1 MEIKFLT
8 ITKLLQNINS
18 STKALRIKLQKYA
31 DFIFVI
37 TPKANIIGVIL
48 LKPSNESCYHITN
61 LTLLIGDKKPAIELK
76 YYSDDE
82 EFVLHYEFY
91 TTTFSHLYN
100 ETIYLDGLSL
110 LDNPDEYQSSLNL
123 QNNLALF
130 QNYYLPSI
138 SHEIIKCF
146 DVLDSYFKT
155 HDEYDYFSFNRTILD
170 YDQDGILIEDPY
182 IKFLE

>member
-18 STKALRIKLQKYA
+18 LTKVLRIKLQKYA

-37 TPKANIIGVIL
+37 TPKTNIIGVIL
-48 LKPSNESCYHITN
+48 LKPSNESCYHITGF
-61 LTLLIGDKKPAIELK
+61 TMLIGDKKPTIELR

-82 EFVLHYEFY
+82 EFVLHYESY

-123 QNNLALF
+123 QNNLVLF
-130 QNYYLPSI
+130 QNYHLPSI

-146 DVLDSYFKT
+146 NILDSYFKT
-155 HDEYDYFSFNRTILD
+155 HKEYEYFGFNRTILD
-170 YDQDGILIEDPY
+170 YDQDENLIEDPY
-182 IKFLE
+182 IEFLE